1 MNPVYFVA
9 AVLIVIFL
17 GAPIWS
23 QRHTINRGD
32 DTDLFEEGKT
42 KPVKRSGFA
51 IVTDYGTGVQYLAM
65 PLVGLTPRLDKD
77 GKPMLAEG
85 YEK

>member
-1 MNPVYFVA
+1 MNFIGSLA
-9 AVLIVIFL
+9 AILIVAHLFTPL
-17 GAPIWS
+17 LVSWG
-23 QRHTINRGD
+23 TIKTGD
-32 DTDLFEEGKT
+32 STDLFEPGKE

-85 YEK
+85 YE

>member
-1 MNPVYFVA
+1 MNFIGTIA
-9 AVLIVIFL
+9 AILIVSYLITPL
-17 GAPIWS
+17 WIAWG
-23 QRHTINRGD
+23 TIKNGD
-32 DTDLFEEGKT
+32 STDLFEPGKER
-42 KPVKRSGFA
+42 PEKRSGFA

-85 YEK
+85 YE